1 MDSSSNIK
9 SSIRILLPTYG
20 VVGFLCLY
28 IVASFY
34 YPGGS
39 QLDHDSVGFSW
50 ADNYWCNLLSERA
63 INGQPN
69 KAQPIALTA
78 MLIICFS
85 LAYFSY
91 IFSQL
96 TDLKKH
102 TKLTIQISSTCGA
115 IVTMFL
121 FTSFHNTVINVA
133 CLCGLI
139 TIIFILIELRNAKWV
154 WLFSFGIL
162 NVVLVILNNVL
173 YYGHEL
179 IIYLPIIQ
187 KVTFLSFL
195 LWVCLVNVRLYIARS
210 RS

>member
-1 MDSSSNIK
+1 MNK
-9 SSIRILLPTYG
+9 SCIRILLPTYG

-28 IVASFY
+28 VVASFY

-78 MLIICFS
+78 MFIICIS

-96 TDLKKH
+96 TDLKRH
-102 TKLTIQISSTCGA
+102 SKLTIQISSVCGA

-139 TIIFILIELRNAKWV
+139 TIVFILIELKNAKWM

-162 NVVLVILNNVL
+162 NVALVILNNVL
-173 YYGHEL
+173 YYGREL

-187 KVTFLSFL
+187 KITFLSFL
-195 LWVCLVNVRLYIARS
+195 LWVCMVNVLLYLAHVKR
-210 RS
+210 